1 MPREEM
7 RPAVETGYF
16 RFTVGR
22 FDCLA
27 VSDGALVYG
36 PPDFPPPAPMLY
48 ANAPPAEVD
57 AAVRE
62 AGGPVPWTQW
72 TSDYTCLL
80 VAVGTRRVLIDT
92 GAAGLGPETGRLVD
106 NLAAAG
112 VRPADID
119 EVILTHGHPDH
130 IGGLLDSS
138 GTPLFPAA
146 RVFLSR
152 REWEFWM
159 GGEAQRLLPAQ
170 AAALLVGF
178 ARKVLPVIEDR
189 VELVDEEAEL
199 LPGVHCLPAPGH
211 LALELSS
218 RSERLLVVAD
228 AVLHPLHV
236 AHPAWHAMFDADPVS
251 LRETRE
257 RLLARAAA
265 DSCLVHAFH
274 FPFPGLGR
282 VTSDDSAW
290 RWTSI
295 AEPA

>member
-1 MPREEM
+1 MK
-7 RPAVETGYF
+7 AGHF

-22 FDCLA
+22 SDCLA

-36 PPDFPPPAPMLY
+36 PPAFPPPAPMLF
-48 ANAPPAEVD
+48 ANAPAGEVD
-57 AAVRE
+57 AAVR
-62 AGGPVPWTQW
+62 ASGGPVPWTQW

-92 GAAGLGPETGRLVD
+92 GAGRLGPETGRLVD

-112 VRPADID
+112 VRPEDID
-119 EVILTHGHPDH
+119 DVILTHGHPDH
-130 IGGLLDSS
+130 IGGLVDSR
-138 GTPLFPAA
+138 GTLRFPAA

-159 GGEAQRLLPAQ
+159 GGEAQRLLPAE
-170 AAALLVGF
+170 AAALLVGC

-189 VELVDEEAEL
+189 VELADEEAEL
-199 LPGVHCLPAPGH
+199 LPGVQCLPAPGHTPGH

-218 RSERLLVVAD
+218 RGERLLVVAD

-236 AHPAWHAMFDADPVS
+236 AHPAWHAVFDVDPVS
-251 LRETRE
+251 LRQTRE

-265 DSCLVHAFH
+265 RSCLVQAFH

-282 VTSDDSAW
+282 VTPEDSAW
-290 RWTSI
+290 RWTGI